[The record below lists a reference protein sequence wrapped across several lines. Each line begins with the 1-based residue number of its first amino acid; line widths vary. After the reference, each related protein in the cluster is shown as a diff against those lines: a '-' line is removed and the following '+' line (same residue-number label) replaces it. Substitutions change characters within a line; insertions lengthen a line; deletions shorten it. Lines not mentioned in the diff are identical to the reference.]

1 MATSPVNPVTRTTR
15 RYFIEFAISMS
26 AYVATIAISRRLLH
40 GPMSTASPSWQY
52 ALALLPL
59 VPILLIF
66 AAIVRYMLGVDEM
79 IRRVHVNALALAGG
93 ATALLAAA
101 YGLIEGDLVPK
112 LSAWWTYGT
121 FMMAWLIATFFVR
134 RRYQ

>member
-1 MATSPVNPVTRTTR
+1 MATLPINPVRRTTR

-26 AYVATIAISRRLLH
+26 AYVVAICVSRKLLH
-40 GPMSTASPSWQY
+40 GPMSTASPSWQC

-93 ATALLAAA
+93 VTALLAAA
-101 YGLIEGDLVPK
+101 YGLIEGDFVPK
-112 LSAWWTYGT
+112 
-121 FMMAWLIATFFVR
+121 
-134 RRYQ
+134 